1 LPSFALAYPASQAKR
16 HACLRLAIGAPI
28 CEDRGMASDPKTVA
42 FIVDQ
47 LAAAGDVSA
56 KPMFGE
62 YGVYCDGRM
71 VAMICDDQLFVKP
84 TPGGRA
90 FAGAI
95 DEAPPYPGAKPC
107 LLVDADRWDDA
118 EWMAE
123 LVRISAAELPLPK
136 PKKPK
141 AKTVQAN

>member
-1 LPSFALAYPASQAKR
+1 MR
-16 HACLRLAIGAPI
+16 API
-28 CEDRGMASDPKTVA
+28 CKDRPMASDRNTVA

-47 LAAAGDVSA
+47 LAGAGDVSA

-71 VAMICDDQLFVKP
+71 VAMVCDDQLFVKP

-95 DEAPPYPGAKPC
+95 EEASPYPGAKPC

-118 EWMAE
+118 DWLAD
-123 LVRISAAELPLPK
+123 LVRISTAELPLPK

-141 AKTVQAN
+141 VKKV

>member
-1 LPSFALAYPASQAKR
+1 
-16 HACLRLAIGAPI
+16 
-28 CEDRGMASDPKTVA
+28 MASDPKTVA

-47 LAAAGDVSA
+47 LAGAGDVSA

-62 YGVYCDGRM
+62 YGLYCDGKM
-71 VAMICDDQLFVKP
+71 VGLICDEQLFVKP

-118 EWMAE
+118 DWLTD
-123 LVRISAAELPLPK
+123 LVRISTAELPV
-136 PKKPK
+136 PK
-141 AKTVQAN
+141 AKKSKVKKG

>member
-1 LPSFALAYPASQAKR
+1 MR
-16 HACLRLAIGAPI
+16 API
-28 CEDRGMASDPKTVA
+28 CKDRPMASDRKTVA

-47 LAAAGDVSA
+47 LTGAGDVSA

-71 VAMICDDQLFVKP
+71 VAMVCDDQLFVKP

-95 DEAPPYPGAKPC
+95 DEASPYPGAKPC

-118 EWMAE
+118 DWLAD
-123 LVRISAAELPLPK
+123 LVRISTAELPMPK

-141 AKTVQAN
+141 AKKV

>member
-1 LPSFALAYPASQAKR
+1 
-16 HACLRLAIGAPI
+16 
-28 CEDRGMASDPKTVA
+28 MASDPKTVA

-47 LAAAGDVSA
+47 LAAAGEVSA

-71 VAMICDDQLFVKP
+71 VALICDEHLFVKP

-90 FAGAI
+90 FAGAL
-95 DEAPPYPGAKPC
+95 DEAPPYLGAKPC

-118 EWMAE
+118 DWLAE
-123 LVRISAAELPLPK
+123 LVRISTAELPMPK

-141 AKTVQAN
+141 SKKV